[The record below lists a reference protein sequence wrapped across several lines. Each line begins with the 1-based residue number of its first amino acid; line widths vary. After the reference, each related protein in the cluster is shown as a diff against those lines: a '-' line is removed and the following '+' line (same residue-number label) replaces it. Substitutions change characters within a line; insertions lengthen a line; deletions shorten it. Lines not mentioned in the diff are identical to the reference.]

1 MKGCLLFIMND
12 IHNFISVHK
21 KVINAK
27 LGIKRTS
34 KQIQI

>member
-1 MKGCLLFIMND
+1 MKGYLLFIMSD

-27 LGIKRTS
+27 LGIESTS
-34 KQIQI
+34 KQIKI

>member
-1 MKGCLLFIMND
+1 MKGCLLFIMSD
-12 IHNFISVHK
+12 FHNFISVNK